1 MIKLFCRFEDDKD
14 ISTLYEELWEEMSSS
29 ERVTLQ
35 LYLGETISLICD
47 CISSSSW
54 ASKRKV
60 LPLLPAFLLSR
71 SKFTSWLSRLQKP
84 KINKI
89 F

>member
-1 MIKLFCRFEDDKD
+1 MLIGHIIADNVLASDDKIVCRFEDDKD
-14 ISTLYEELWEEMSSS
+14 ISTLYEELWDEISSS

-35 LYLGETISLICD
+35 LYLGETISLICE

-60 LPLLPAFLLSR
+60 LPILPAFL
-71 SKFTSWLSRLQKP
+71 F
-84 KINKI
+84 